1 MHMVTSVR
9 MWLRALFR
17 RDRIEREMSKEM
29 QFHLERETELNVR
42 RGLPFE
48 EARRAARVAF
58 GGVEQMKEAS
68 RDARGTARV
77 ESMSRDV
84 RYAIRSLRN
93 RPAFTLT
100 VITTLALGIGA
111 NAAIFTLVDAL
122 LLRPLP
128 VAHPEQLVIV
138 SDPAEVN
145 DNANGAPLTDF
156 VSFLLYRDVRARNT
170 VFTDMYASGAP
181 AGALDVQMGS
191 GTGATIE
198 QPHARYV
205 TGNFFSVLGVPPYAG
220 RTFTAAE
227 DQTPGQDPV
236 AVLTY
241 DYWQRRF
248 SGSSAAIGS
257 VMRVNDVALTIIG
270 VTPRGFDGDIV
281 GQPIDFWLPMMM
293 EPAIQPRQNMV
304 EDRAWSWLVMMGR
317 LKPGVTLE
325 QARQQVSA
333 VEANSIRDNLSGRA
347 LSQFENGLKG
357 NPIHVTSGARGFS
370 ERRAEYG
377 KALWVLMAAVGLVIL
392 VVCANVS
399 SLMLSR
405 AVARTREMTVR
416 MTLGAG
422 RNRLIQQMLVEGA
435 LLAIV
440 SSALGLVAATWGA
453 RVLLAT
459 VGGSSP
465 VAIDTMLDAR
475 VLAFTAALTLAC
487 VLLFGMLPAFRAT
500 RVDLATSLRSQG
512 RNLMGGGTARVGR
525 IPFARA
531 LVVAQL
537 ALSML
542 LLIGGGVLVR
552 SMQQLLLG
560 DIGVDRDHVVA
571 VRVRTQ
577 RSPYVGARLGQLR
590 RDLAERV
597 GRVPGVDAVA
607 FADHGL
613 FSGGFA
619 GGLVDVPGF
628 VPQAD
633 SERLVSLDQVGP
645 NFFHAIGARLI
656 RGRDITLHDLLTGP
670 PAVVINETMAKRYF
684 GARDPVGGTVTLR
697 DTLHYSIVGVVRD
710 FQSSDVRG
718 QPHREMYTVFNNPN
732 TGNGGAAK
740 LVVHVRGEPA
750 RFVGPIRRAIED
762 VDGTLQNSVTPVNDL
777 VRGTVSEDV
786 LLVQVTTFFC
796 IVTLVLAAL
805 GLYGVT
811 AYSTSQR
818 SSEFGLRAAL
828 GAQPG
833 RVTRMVLGEGVRVAM
848 VGVIIGVPAG
858 LAATRLIRA
867 QLFGVGTVDLPSLS
881 IAIVVLIATAVLASY
896 LPARRAAKVGPL
908 EALRLE

>member
-1 MHMVTSVR
+1 MPIVTSVR

-17 RDRIEREMSKEM
+17 RGRIEREMSKEM
-29 QFHLERETELNVR
+29 QFHLERETELNIR

-48 EARRAARVAF
+48 EARRTARVAF

-77 ESMSRDV
+77 ESISRDV
-84 RYAIRSLRN
+84 RYAIRSLKN

-100 VITTLALGIGA
+100 VIATLALGIGA

-128 VAHPEQLVIV
+128 VSHPEQLVIV
-138 SDPAEVN
+138 SDPTQVN
-145 DNANGAPLTDF
+145 NNNVGAPLTDF

-170 VFTDMYASGAP
+170 VFTDMYATGGSGP
-181 AGALDVQMGS
+181 IDVQIGS
-191 GTGATIE
+191 GTGATVE
-198 QPHARYV
+198 QPQARFV
-205 TGNFFSVLGVPPYAG
+205 TGNFFSLLGVPPYAG

-227 DQTPGQDPV
+227 DETPGQDPV
-236 AVLTY
+236 VVLSY

-248 SGSSAAIGS
+248 SGSASAIGS

-270 VTPRGFDGDIV
+270 VTPPGFSGDII
-281 GQPIDFWLPMMM
+281 GQPLDFWLPMMM
-293 EPAIQPRQNMV
+293 DPAIQPHMNV
-304 EDRAWSWLVMMGR
+304 LNDRTWSWLVMMGR

-325 QARQQVSA
+325 HARQQVSA

-347 LSQFENGLKG
+347 RSQFDDGLKG
-357 NPIHVTSGARGFS
+357 NPIHVVSGARGFS

-399 SLMLSR
+399 SLMLAR

-440 SSALGLVAATWGA
+440 SSALGLVAAMWGA
-453 RVLLAT
+453 RALLAA
-459 VGGSSP
+459 VAGSSP
-465 VAIDTMLDAR
+465 VAIDTILDAR
-475 VLAFTAALTLAC
+475 VLVFTAALTLAC
-487 VLLFGMLPAFRAT
+487 VLLFGVLPAFRAT

-512 RNLMGGGTARVGR
+512 RNLMGAARVGR
-525 IPFARA
+525 IPFGRV
-531 LVVAQL
+531 LVVAQI

-542 LLIGGGVLVR
+542 LLIGGGLLVR
-552 SMQQLLLG
+552 SMQQLLHG

-571 VRVRTQ
+571 VRVRTS

-597 GRVPGVDAVA
+597 GRVPGVDAAA

-613 FSGGFA
+613 FSGGSS
-619 GGLVDVPGF
+619 GGFVDVSGF
-628 VPQAD
+628 EPQAD

-656 RGRDITLHDLLTGP
+656 RGRDIDRHDLETGP

-684 GARDPVGGTVTLR
+684 AARDPLGATVTLL

-718 QPHREMYTVFNNPN
+718 QPRREMYTVFNNPN
-732 TGNGGAAK
+732 TGNAGTAK
-740 LVVHVRGEPA
+740 LVVHVRGDPS
-750 RFVGPIRRAIED
+750 RFVGPIRHAIED
-762 VDGTLQNSVTPVNDL
+762 VAGTLPFAVTPVNDL
-777 VRGTVSEDV
+777 VRASVSKDV
-786 LLVQVTTFFC
+786 LLVQVTSFFC

-818 SSEFGLRAAL
+818 TSEFGLRAAL
-828 GAQPG
+828 GAEPG
-833 RVTRMVLGEGVRVAM
+833 DVSRMVLGEAVRVAII
-848 VGVIIGVPAG
+848 GILIGVPAG

-867 QLFGVGTVDLPSLS
+867 QLFGVGAVDLPSLT
-881 IAIVVLIATAVLASY
+881 IAIVVLVTTAVVASY

>member
-619 GGLVDVPGF
+619 GGLVDVSGF

-697 DTLHYSIVGVVRD
+697 DSLHYSIVGVVRD